1 MLDVTDQLPL
11 LREMI
16 ELLETER
23 SSAPSSSPAD
33 DDLLSVWRGLIN
45 TRPAQPVSTPYLALE
60 DRFLRWWNSRSVKTL
75 SDCQQVADQIYL
87 YEGDVTQ
94 LAVSAIVNPANSEL
108 LGCFHANH
116 LCLDNAI
123 HTFAG
128 VRLRLACARLMAEQG
143 RKEAVGQ
150 AKLTPA
156 FHLPADHIIHTVGP
170 FIPAGQAVSP
180 IRASLLKQ
188 SYLACLSL
196 AKQEVLETIAF
207 PCISTGQFGFPRRE
221 AAQIAFETVQ
231 NWLAE
236 TGSQL
241 TIVFALYTD
250 EDKQIYQ
257 ELLTGE

>member
-33 DDLLSVWRGLIN
+33 ADLMSVWRGLVN
-45 TRPAQPVSTPYLALE
+45 TRPAQPASVTYLALE
-60 DRFLRWWNSRSVKTL
+60 DRFLTWWNSRSVKTL
-75 SDCQQVADQIYL
+75 ADCQQVTNQIYL

-116 LCLDNAI
+116 HCLDNTI

-128 VRLRLACARLMAEQG
+128 VRLRLTCARLMAEQG

-156 FHLPADHIIHTVGP
+156 FHLPADYVIHTVGP

-180 IRASLLKQ
+180 IRTSLLKQ
-188 SYLACLSL
+188 SYLACLKLADREGLKSL
-196 AKQEVLETIAF
+196 AF

-221 AAQIAFETVQ
+221 AAQIALETVQ

-236 TGSQL
+236 TGSQM